1 MFMNFRKVKLS
12 GLLSKVFNF
21 TERSIN
27 KNDSP
32 ETIAGWDSFKAL
44 IMIQELEIAANGK
57 FEIED
62 LKDIRTVED
71 ITRLLDKY
79 KIPYEL

>member
-1 MFMNFRKVKLS
+1 MNFRKVKLS